1 MIMEDNKIIKEEIS
15 VNQPKETFI
24 IFHNINELTQKDGR
38 KKKTA

>member
-1 MIMEDNKIIKEEIS
+1 MLA
-15 VNQPKETFI
+15 QPKETFI